1 MIGMISSSTSLPQS
15 VQKTPGSEY
24 KVRTLDTQLNTSEI
38 NTLKCKLQVQFTA
51 KISAEKSLTQLSD
64 NDYEDILTQLHLSL
78 DSRYTTALNNA
89 GFGKTSKINSSPSKS
104 EGRSRIEALK
114 TSLGINGSH
123 LMKMN
128 LSGADLSGEKLQKM
142 FFSESNLSRAN
153 LSDTEI
159 SEVYLRKTNLTFA
172 DLSGAK
178 LGRVVLWGADLRK
191 ANLTSTA
198 ITLALPED
206 WNPDLLDAHLNHLT
220 NSRSLLTAI
229 NTIDDAYKDLKIDLM
244 HQIVDSLE
252 VHNTD
257 TSSINKAL
265 LAEWNKNAIYAAD
278 EKITSFIERK
288 CSSIKQV

>member
-15 VQKTPGSEY
+15 VQETAGSEY
-24 KVRTLDTQLNTSEI
+24 KVKTLDTQLNTSEI
-38 NTLKCKLQVQFTA
+38 NTLKCKLQAQFTA

-89 GFGKTSKINSSPSKS
+89 GFGKTSKSNSSPPKS

-206 WNPDLLDAHLNHLT
+206 WDPDLLDAHLNHLT

-257 TSSINKAL
+257 TSSVNKAL